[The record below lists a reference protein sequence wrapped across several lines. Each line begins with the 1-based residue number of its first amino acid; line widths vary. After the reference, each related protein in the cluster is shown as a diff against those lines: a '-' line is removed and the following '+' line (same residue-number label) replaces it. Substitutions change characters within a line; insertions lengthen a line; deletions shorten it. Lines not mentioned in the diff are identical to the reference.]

1 MKHFPILQG
10 KAHVVELPEGER
22 PKRIE
27 KSYTDSYLCV
37 TSPSGEIMLKLPPGT
52 WQIVGILSEV
62 TESEAAGMVDSDDQ
76 YGVTMYRN
84 YKTTGMPY
92 FDEQI
97 TAIQSLESAIVAG
110 GYAFQSAP
118 KPENKDFY
126 WGYLKDLAK
135 WEAAQSRLLCR
146 ERCLIL
152 KKI

>member
-1 MKHFPILQG
+1 MKHFPILNG
-10 KAHVVELPEGER
+10 RCYVVELPEGEK

-37 TSPSGEIMLKLPPGT
+37 TSPSGEIMLKLPPGN
-52 WQIVGILSEV
+52 WQIVGRLSEV

-97 TAIQSLESAIVAG
+97 TAIEALESAIVAE

-135 WEAAQSRLLCR
+135 WEAAQSRVLCR